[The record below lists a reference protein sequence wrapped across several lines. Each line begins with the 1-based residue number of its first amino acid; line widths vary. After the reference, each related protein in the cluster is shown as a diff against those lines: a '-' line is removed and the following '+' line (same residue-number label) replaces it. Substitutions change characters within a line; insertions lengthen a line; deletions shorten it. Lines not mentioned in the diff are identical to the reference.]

1 MQIEVSNGEIIDKY
15 TILIIKTEKI
25 IDEAKLTNVEKEL
38 EALKYI
44 VASIPFHIFDY
55 LNLLEV
61 NNKLWTIEDEIRE
74 CESSS
79 RFDDYFISLA
89 RQVYMMNDER
99 AAIKKRINITKL
111 KTRKRYSKGIKNKSN
126 DNRKKHT

>member
-38 EALKYI
+38 EALKHV

-99 AAIKKRINITKL
+99 AAIKKRINI
-111 KTRKRYSKGIKNKSN
+111 KTKSN
-126 DNRKKHT
+126 LIEEKSYNQ

>member
-1 MQIEVSNGEIIDKY
+1 MILTTQRRKFIDTQIVDKY

-38 EALKYI
+38 EALKHV
-44 VASIPFHIFDY
+44 VASIAFHIFDY
-55 LNLLEV
+55 LDLLEV

-99 AAIKKRINITKL
+99 AAIKKRINI
-111 KTRKRYSKGIKNKSN
+111 KTKSN
-126 DNRKKHT
+126 LIEEKSYNQ

>member
-25 IDEAKLTNVEKEL
+25 IDEGKLTNVEKEL
-38 EALKYI
+38 EALKHV

-89 RQVYMMNDER
+89 RQVYKLNDQR
-99 AAIKKRINITKL
+99 SAIKKKINLYTNSSLIEE
-111 KTRKRYSKGIKNKSN
+111 KSYN
-126 DNRKKHT
+126 Q

>member
-1 MQIEVSNGEIIDKY
+1 MEIEVSNGEIIDKY

-25 IDEAKLTNVEKEL
+25 VDEAKLTNVEKEL

-55 LNLLEV
+55 LDLLEV
-61 NNKLWTIEDEIRE
+61 NNKLWDVEDEIRE
-74 CESSS
+74 CEASS

-89 RQVYMMNDER
+89 RQVYMMNDKR
-99 AAIKKRINITKL
+99 ATIKKRINI
-111 KTRKRYSKGIKNKSN
+111 KTNSNLIEEKSY
-126 DNRKKHT
+126 KQ